1 MREVC
6 GKAGNRACSCAVR
19 GCAPDKTQARP
30 YKVNVVISWL
40 ELNGTRQL
48 HQGIFFFPLVS
59 RFSGVHTVAKAS
71 EPLKFNKS
79 SVCLIL
85 GQLYQCIFALMFLCV
100 QLRYRIALMKDNQA
114 GRLRELV
121 RYR

>member
-6 GKAGNRACSCAVR
+6 GRAGNRACSCAVR

-48 HQGIFFFPLVS
+48 HQGNFFLPVS
-59 RFSGVHTVAKAS
+59 RFTGIHYAAKAS
-71 EPLKFNKS
+71 ENSEIQQKS
-79 SVCLIL
+79 F
-85 GQLYQCIFALMFLCV
+85 GA
-100 QLRYRIALMKDNQA
+100 
-114 GRLRELV
+114 
-121 RYR
+121 